1 MLKGSKE
8 TANSSL
14 DPDSVARIVPLVAM
28 YAGKREVLEVAE
40 DCITLMQDC
49 DIAVASTLLVCRL
62 LAMIVLANG
71 NAITMETFL
80 EGVVRELQDANRE
93 HPHPL
98 DLALAGHVKD
108 VMRADQSMSPLQACQ
123 LFGMA

>member
-1 MLKGSKE
+1 M
-8 TANSSL
+8 
-14 DPDSVARIVPLVAM
+14 ARVVPLVAL
-28 YAGKREVLEVAE
+28 YGGKREMLDVAE

-62 LAMIVLANG
+62 LAAIILAND
-71 NAITMETFL
+71 NAVTIEMFL
-80 EGVVRELQDANRE
+80 EGVVRELQDANRD

-108 VMRADQSMSPLQACQ
+108 VMKADQSMSPLQACQ

>member
-1 MLKGSKE
+1 M
-8 TANSSL
+8 
-14 DPDSVARIVPLVAM
+14 ARIVPLVAM